1 MLPTLSR
8 EAIQM
13 CTLKPIIISNHK
25 WPLSHFLK
33 HFIRR
38 VHRFHSRVNIVKSC
52 MSFEW
57 TLMNSLESALKCSKV
72 FHVFC
77 ALYQWSNQKV
87 LCPELRV
94 RHASSL
100 MKIPKCYNV
109 YCLFCLFVFIVTRT
123 TSSTTPVLSYMA
135 SSRFS
140 HKDKSLGTFFNKC
153 AIYSLSVLSLEENA
167 DDFISSLPP
176 LSSDPL
182 NEIQSS
188 KVTKVA

>member
-109 YCLFCLFVFIVTRT
+109 YCSFVCSFLLLQEQLHQQRQFYHIWHLQDSLTKTNHWALSLTNAPSIHCLSLAWKRTLT
-123 TSSTTPVLSYMA
+123 TSFLLCRLCHQTHWMKP
-135 SSRFS
+135 S
-140 HKDKSLGTFFNKC
+140 H
-153 AIYSLSVLSLEENA
+153 
-167 DDFISSLPP
+167 PR
-176 LSSDPL
+176 
-182 NEIQSS
+182 
-188 KVTKVA
+188 